1 MRAIDESVPPAI
13 RAGDPTHARR
23 ARILVGF
30 AAILVVLGLET
41 SFFFHY
47 ALGGDASVRVD
58 WAMLVALSTTYLSM
72 SALRRTGSVALA
84 ANVLLTGAFLVIV
97 AAISV
102 SGGIASPLLHWL
114 ALVPILAV
122 LLCGRRS
129 ALAWLG
135 VFGLVFACLIG
146 ADVLELDVGSPLA
159 MQHLEAWARWIQKIT
174 DVGSWIVMSLLVM
187 FLYER
192 MREEQTAVVAAK
204 NRELEN
210 EIEQRTLAEQRTRY
224 LAYFDELTAL
234 PNRSSFKQN
243 LQHAMFLA
251 DREDRQLAVMLL
263 DLDGFK
269 AVNDTHGH
277 GLGDELLVEAARR
290 LRACVRLSDQ
300 VARTRQDAVSRLG
313 GDEFTI
319 LLDGLNERR
328 QAALVA
334 ARVLEAVRE
343 PILIGDQEIYISGS
357 IGIALYPGP
366 ADSLDEL
373 LRCADMAMYRAKE
386 SGKNS
391 FCFFEESMNQEIVQR
406 TTLAMELRHALEN
419 DEFTLHYQPIVTAA
433 DGSIVGV
440 EALLRWAH
448 PDRGMLRPGD
458 FIEVAEECGLIV
470 PIGDWVVERACR
482 QLADWAVSGFGIGR
496 LGINV
501 SAVQLR
507 GTGLLDALSRAL
519 DRNALSSAQIDLEI
533 TENAMML
540 DESEAIRCL
549 SALKDL
555 GVHISLDDF
564 GTGYSSLSYV
574 KRFPVDALKIDRSFT
589 ADLEI
594 DSGTRGIAGAIVAM
608 GRHLDLGVV
617 GEGVEKHSQAE
628 IRASGIL
635 LQPPVGARAARRAGD
650 GAAGTARL
658 CRGGGCRGP
667 ATEGERLNG
676 APKDGQRSCARRSAS
691 APRAEAW
698 SPHPI
703 RT

>member
-1 MRAIDESVPPAI
+1 
-13 RAGDPTHARR
+13 
-23 ARILVGF
+23 
-30 AAILVVLGLET
+30 
-41 SFFFHY
+41 
-47 ALGGDASVRVD
+47 
-58 WAMLVALSTTYLSM
+58 
-72 SALRRTGSVALA
+72 
-84 ANVLLTGAFLVIV
+84 
-97 AAISV
+97 
-102 SGGIASPLLHWL
+102 
-114 ALVPILAV
+114 
-122 LLCGRRS
+122 
-129 ALAWLG
+129 
-135 VFGLVFACLIG
+135 
-146 ADVLELDVGSPLA
+146 
-159 MQHLEAWARWIQKIT
+159 
-174 DVGSWIVMSLLVM
+174 
-187 FLYER
+187 
-192 MREEQTAVVAAK
+192 
-204 NRELEN
+204 
-210 EIEQRTLAEQRTRY
+210 
-224 LAYFDELTAL
+224 
-234 PNRSSFKQN
+234 
-243 LQHAMFLA
+243 
-251 DREDRQLAVMLL
+251 
-263 DLDGFK
+263 
-269 AVNDTHGH
+269 
-277 GLGDELLVEAARR
+277 
-290 LRACVRLSDQ
+290 
-300 VARTRQDAVSRLG
+300 
-313 GDEFTI
+313 
-319 LLDGLNERR
+319 
-328 QAALVA
+328 
-334 ARVLEAVRE
+334 
-343 PILIGDQEIYISGS
+343 
-357 IGIALYPGP
+357 
-366 ADSLDEL
+366 
-373 LRCADMAMYRAKE
+373 MYRAKE

-628 IRASGIL
+628 ILRELGCHE
-635 LQPPVGARAARRAGD
+635 LQGYFFSRPLAPG
-650 GAAGTARL
+650 RL
-658 CRGGGCRGP
+658 VELV
-667 ATEGERLNG
+667 TERQGRLG
-676 APKDGQRSCARRSAS
+676 F
-691 APRAEAW
+691 AEAEGAVDLPPKG
-698 SPHPI
+698 SD
-703 RT
+703 